1 MKTIEDLLAALDGCE
16 TKIGVKRVL
25 HEYGAEYGWS
35 NRKSSDWV
43 NAVWANAVPVP
54 VEDETPGSGP
64 RAKLARLVL
73 NAGDRD
79 RSALRDLTWLNSQVA
94 GHYWY
99 AMKRTDTAAQ
109 EALKAKEEERGRAL
123 FEEVQKTTS
132 DDELYALLLR
142 RSWPENEIANYI
154 GVFGHSDAA
163 ARRYEKSSA

>member
-64 RAKLARLVL
+64 RAKRARLVL
-73 NAGDRD
+73 NAGERD
-79 RSALRDLTWLNSQVA
+79 SSASRDLRGFDSQGA
-94 GHYWY
+94 GHCWY
-99 AMKRTDTAAQ
+99 ALTCADTAA
-109 EALKAKEEERGRAL
+109 
-123 FEEVQKTTS
+123 
-132 DDELYALLLR
+132 
-142 RSWPENEIANYI
+142 
-154 GVFGHSDAA
+154 
-163 ARRYEKSSA
+163 